1 MPAALVVCYSRIIII
16 LKTTRKIVPIT
27 GPVSPFLIFLE
38 FSKTNREEGERQ
50 QQQTYQFTQGYNI
63 FSSRVQVNHLTL
75 TFIIHNIYIYIYIY
89 IHVYILEKWFPLQG
103 ERGHS
108 SYFWSFQKQ
117 NREEGVR
124 EQNQQAYQ
132 FTQGYNI
139 LVQTKSTSPNPN
151 LYHTQ

>member
-1 MPAALVVCYSRIIII
+1 MLDKISPRAAYSR
-16 LKTTRKIVPIT
+16 KY
-27 GPVSPFLIFLE
+27 G
-38 FSKTNREEGERQ
+38 
-50 QQQTYQFTQGYNI
+50 
-63 FSSRVQVNHLTL
+63 
-75 TFIIHNIYIYIYIY
+75 
-89 IHVYILEKWFPLQG
+89 ILEKWFPLQG

-117 NREEGVR
+117 NREEGVT

-139 LVQTKSTSPNPN
+139 LARTKSTPPNSN